1 MKSIYRIFA
10 IAAAVSFAA
19 ACNPNTLPEFDDKD
33 AFAAFDKS
41 SYSVEETSG
50 ELTVPVTIAS
60 VDPKSA
66 SVTYEVDAEKTT
78 AQEGVDYTLGDNTGV
93 LSFKG
98 TERSN
103 SIKVNI
109 LDRSGVY
116 TGDKVLVLK
125 IKSAVGVNIGA
136 ESTCTIKILDLDHP
150 LADILGTYT
159 VSCNDKK
166 YGDMNYTMHLTKDP
180 EDVNI
185 VWCDAIVPMAVGQS
199 GYDVWGT
206 VSADHKTI
214 TFAYGQKPG
223 ANLGYGDLTL
233 GSWTEDFKIGFVGS
247 IVFTKQED
255 GTFKTEDTISFVD
268 DMYVWYGALL
278 YPGTVWSKN

>member
-50 ELTVPVTIAS
+50 EITVPVTIAS
-60 VDPKSA
+60 IDPKSA

-78 AQEGVDYTLGDNTGV
+78 AEEGVDYTLVDNTGV

-103 SIKVNI
+103 SIKVKI

-125 IKSAVGVNIGA
+125 IKSAVGVNVGA

-150 LADILGTYT
+150 LADVLGTYT
-159 VSCNDKK
+159 VACNDYFK
-166 YGDMNYTMHLTKDP
+166 GAVSYTMHLTKDP
-180 EDVNI
+180 DDVSV
-185 VWCDAIVPMAVGQS
+185 VWCDGIVPLAVGVPS
-199 GYDVWGT
+199 LAVWGT
-206 VSADHKTI
+206 VSEDHKTI
-214 TFAYGQKPG
+214 TFACGQKPG
-223 ANLGYGDLTL
+223 FNNGSGD
-233 GSWTEDFKIGFVGS
+233 FVFCEWEERDGGLFVSTAGS
-247 IVFTKQED
+247 IVFTKQAD
-255 GTFKTEDTISFVD
+255 GSFTTDNPIAFVD
-268 DMYVWYGALL
+268 DE
-278 YPGTVWSKN
+278 